1 MTNHNQKTKFFTKEK
16 DNVAHYLFD
25 AEGKTLGRLAS
36 EIAKIL
42 CGKHKATYT
51 PNQDKGD
58 SVIVINA
65 KKVKLTGNKP
75 AQKEYIHHTGWLG
88 GLKRIPFARMLE
100 RHPERILEKAVYGMM
115 PKNKLGRAMRKKL
128 HVFAENAHNMDAQQP
143 VKVDI

>member
-1 MTNHNQKTKFFTKEK
+1 MADTDQKTTFFKKEK

-25 AEGKTLGRLAS
+25 AKGKTLGRLAS

-51 PNQDKGD
+51 PNQDTGD

-65 KKVKLTGNKP
+65 KEVKLTGNKT

-88 GLKRIPFARMLE
+88 GLKRIPFARMKE
-100 RHPERILEKAVYGMM
+100 RHPERILEKAVFGMM
-115 PKNKLGRAMRKKL
+115 PKTKLGRAMRKKL
-128 HVFAENAHNMDAQQP
+128 HVFAGDTHNMQAQKP
-143 VKVDI
+143 ISADI

>member
-1 MTNHNQKTKFFTKEK
+1 MSNHNQKTKFFTKEK
-16 DNVAHYLFD
+16 DNVTHYLFD

-88 GLKRIPFARMLE
+88 GLKRIPFGRMLE

-128 HVFAENAHNMDAQQP
+128 HVFAETTHNMEAQQP

>member
-1 MTNHNQKTKFFTKEK
+1 MTNQNQKTIFFTKEK
-16 DNVAHYLFD
+16 DGVAHYLFD

-51 PNQDKGD
+51 PNQDRGD

-75 AQKEYIHHTGWLG
+75 AQKEYIHHTGWIG
-88 GLKRIPFARMLE
+88 GLKRIPFARVLE

-115 PKNKLGRAMRKKL
+115 PKNKLGRAMRRKL
-128 HVFAENAHNMDAQQP
+128 HVFAEGTHNMEAQQP